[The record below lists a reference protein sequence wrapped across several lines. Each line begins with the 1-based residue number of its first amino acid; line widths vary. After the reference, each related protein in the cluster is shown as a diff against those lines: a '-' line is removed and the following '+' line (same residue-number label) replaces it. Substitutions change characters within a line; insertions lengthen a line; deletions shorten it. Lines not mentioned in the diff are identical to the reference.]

1 MVFVGA
7 DAVQSLAE
15 VHPEVLRREGSLGLG
30 DLGDMGDE
38 GGESL
43 MIYVIPTC
51 LILWFFSGNTASR
64 MQMVG
69 DGRWFGSSR
78 VGALPASWDGMQVA
92 KDWDYSPGSD
102 CDDRLWTPGWTKEE
116 IKAER
121 TVRIGKIMDS
131 LIVLREGL

>member
-51 LILWFFSGNTASR
+51 LIL
-64 MQMVG
+64 
-69 DGRWFGSSR
+69 
-78 VGALPASWDGMQVA
+78 
-92 KDWDYSPGSD
+92 
-102 CDDRLWTPGWTKEE
+102 
-116 IKAER
+116 
-121 TVRIGKIMDS
+121 
-131 LIVLREGL
+131 